1 MCNATTEQR
10 MHSKILFLLFFLL
23 AAPSLMAQTMR
34 DILRQMPDTL
44 VPLLTRNNL
53 LDFPDYIDSQM
64 KAELSNRLT
73 GTSEMLQLT
82 DDYTVI
88 QTSPA
93 STIQLK
99 LLPKGKAK
107 IICLV
112 RTYFANDSIGD
123 SQFSFYTSEW
133 KPMKASKMFT
143 LSREHNEFLQLR
155 LFAADTHLEVVR
167 RRPLDLRFEGDT
179 SAPPAAVVNR
189 FRWAGSKFV
198 SMKP

>member
-1 MCNATTEQR
+1 
-10 MHSKILFLLFFLL
+10 MHPKILLILFTLF
-23 AAPSLMAQTMR
+23 ATPCLMAQTMR

-82 DDYTVI
+82 DDYTAI
-88 QTSPA
+88 QTSSA

-99 LLPKGKAK
+99 LLPKGKTK
-107 IICLV
+107 LICLV

-133 KPMKASKMFT
+133 KPLKTGKMLT
-143 LSREHNEFLQLR
+143 LSRDRNEFLQLR
-155 LFAADTHLEVVR
+155 LFATDTSLEVLR
-167 RRPLDLRFEGDT
+167 RRPLDLTPEGIT
-179 SAPPAAVVNR
+179 PESSAVVASR
-189 FRWAGSKFV
+189 FRWSGTKFLPV
-198 SMKP
+198 VEKK